1 MTSAL
6 SFRSFND
13 VSSFKK
19 IHRKKRM
26 WSGKSWKGNVLHI
39 AYYFKKDSESIRG
52 KTITQCLSCNVL
64 YIAYYFKTK
73 YESLK
78 AKKILA
84 QFLCFSNLFVC

>member
-1 MTSAL
+1 MTSPL
-6 SFRSFND
+6 SFCSLNH

-26 WSGKSWKGNVLHI
+26 WNRKSSKGNVLHI

-52 KTITQCLSCNVL
+52 KTITQCFSCNVL

-73 YESLK
+73 SESLK

-84 QFLCFSNLFVC
+84 RFLCF